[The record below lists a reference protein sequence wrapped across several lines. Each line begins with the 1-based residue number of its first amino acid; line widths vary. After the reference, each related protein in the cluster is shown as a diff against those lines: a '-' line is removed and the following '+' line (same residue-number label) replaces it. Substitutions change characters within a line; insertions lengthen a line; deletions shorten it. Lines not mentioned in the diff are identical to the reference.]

1 MIPGVH
7 VMGLNFVDVVVGV
20 VLDSGDVVVMIVVPS
35 SLWSSGNAP
44 VGALLLKFPIISMKN
59 LI

>member
-7 VMGLNFVDVVVGV
+7 VMGLNFVDDVVGV
-20 VLDSGDVVVMIVVPS
+20 VLDSGDVVLVMIVVVV
-35 SLWSSGNAP
+35 LWSSGNA
-44 VGALLLKFPIISMKN
+44 VGALLLEFPMISMKN

>member
-7 VMGLNFVDVVVGV
+7 VMGLNFVDDVVGV
-20 VLDSGDVVVMIVVPS
+20 VLDSGDVVVMIVVVV
-35 SLWSSGNAP
+35 LWSSGNA
-44 VGALLLKFPIISMKN
+44 VGALLLEFPIISMKN